1 MVRLIEV
8 IPYKPEWTAQYN
20 EEANKIANIL
30 GHELIEI
37 HHIGSTAI
45 KGIFAKPIIDILI
58 VVRSIS
64 NMDKLN
70 RRMIGIGYRPMG
82 EYGIE
87 GRRFFIKGN
96 DELRTHHLHAFQSGD
111 RQIKQYLTFRDYL
124 IANPNVA
131 KHYSDLKIE
140 LAGKYPHDIDK
151 YMDGKDKFIK
161 DIIMI

>member
-1 MVRLIEV
+1 MVRIIEV

-20 EEANKIANIL
+20 KEAIKIAGIL
-30 GHELIEI
+30 DQELIEI

-45 KGIFAKPIIDILI
+45 KGISAKPIIDILI
-58 VVRSIS
+58 VVRIIS